1 MRMKAKQAALYL
13 GISVR
18 YLHQLSQQGRI
29 PYHKI
34 SARCLVYDSDDLDM
48 FMDGCRIA

>member
-29 PYHKI
+29 PYRKI
-34 SARCLVYDSDDLDM
+34 SPRCLIYESTDLDL